1 MRARLTDCGRGGW
14 VGLRR
19 GGGGGTTGVVGGG
32 RLLLFVDSALSQLKT
47 LDSGCCRSGK
57 RGRAVD
63 SNAALSRRYR
73 YLSRYRYLR
82 LWTPGRGPS
91 LRLRVPA
98 VQLIP
103 AALPIVVLARCGGG
117 VESNEKVAW
126 RLVCHPWCLDSG
138 VQAGKIRRERIFARD
153 EGFGARALQTI
164 APRRAV

>member
-1 MRARLTDCGRGGW
+1 VA
-14 VGLRR
+14 
-19 GGGGGTTGVVGGG
+19 GGGVGPARNRAKACPRPERG
-32 RLLLFVDSALSQLKT
+32 T

-63 SNAALSRRYR
+63 SSAALSRRYR
-73 YLSRYRYLR
+73 YLSRYRYLI

-103 AALPIVVLARCGGG
+103 AALPIAVLARGGGG
-117 VESNEKVAW
+117 VESNEKVAR

-153 EGFGARALQTI
+153 KGFGAGAFQTI
-164 APRRAV
+164 APRRRFAPCNWMRRHPAPIFRA